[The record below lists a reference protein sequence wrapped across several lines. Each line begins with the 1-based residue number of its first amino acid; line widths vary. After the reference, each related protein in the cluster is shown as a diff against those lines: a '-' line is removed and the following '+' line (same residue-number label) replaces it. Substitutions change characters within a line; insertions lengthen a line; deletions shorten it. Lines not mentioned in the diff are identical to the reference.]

1 MSKERYLSDEE
12 ELFFDVADKGIDSV
26 VFVIEKTAFLRHLKR
41 LELSQKLRLITRNQA
56 IKG

>member
-12 ELFFDVADKGIDSV
+12 ELFFDVTDKGIDSV
-26 VFVIEKTAFLRHLKR
+26 AFVIEKTAFLRHLKR
-41 LELSQKLRLITRNQA
+41 LEFSQKLRLIIRNQA